1 MVVNARLAG
10 LLGPAGR
17 GRSWTALSIEWP
29 LPKAVNLTSAIFTFH
44 TLTVGV
50 AQCGVWVRRPAPAS
64 PGGMGVW
71 VNNNNNKCIRVAALA
86 PTTFGALTDRQD
98 DDRCPHSRARS
109 HRRGPQRLP
118 QERAAHR
125 RARRHARGGDMQL
138 LILAEPQIELAKLAA
153 A

>member
-50 AQCGVWVRRPAPAS
+50 AQCGLDVLEQRAPSGVVDLLVELDFTDWNCHSSNSPA
-64 PGGMGVW
+64 
-71 VNNNNNKCIRVAALA
+71 
-86 PTTFGALTDRQD
+86 GA
-98 DDRCPHSRARS
+98 
-109 HRRGPQRLP
+109 
-118 QERAAHR
+118 
-125 RARRHARGGDMQL
+125 ARGQ
-138 LILAEPQIELAKLAA
+138 QW
-153 A
+153 